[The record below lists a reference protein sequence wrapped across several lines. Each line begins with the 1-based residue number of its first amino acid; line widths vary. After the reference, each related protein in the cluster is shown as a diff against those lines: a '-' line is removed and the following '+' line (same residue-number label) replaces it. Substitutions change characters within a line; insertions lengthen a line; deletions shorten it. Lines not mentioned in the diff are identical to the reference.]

1 MLKAY
6 TSWSVA
12 AVTLYSLFF
21 LLPPVSAILGTFM
34 MIKPLMVTLE
44 VNEAL
49 DSGKFYELPDWIN
62 YCSNND
68 LWFLEKNKTIT
79 EGIEETASAMKKL

>member
-21 LLPPVSAILGTFM
+21 LLPPASSILGTFL

-44 VNEAL
+44 VNKAL
-49 DSGKFYELPDWIN
+49 DSGKFYDLPDWIN
-62 YCSNND
+62 YCSSSHYIFDENRY
-68 LWFLEKNKTIT
+68 IT
-79 EGIEETASAMKKL
+79 DGIEETASAMKKL